1 MIFASAMKRDYTV
14 YPSMI
19 ESESGIIWSYDN
31 TQVISTFDDT
41 HHLDVTASK
50 CNDLSICVWY
60 VSPLWQFNDAIN
72 TKYAL
77 LGESNKWT
85 AVSRQTFLSIT
96 TNTEK
101 TQTTVVVQGA
111 DSETVPVVVYH
122 ATLGSV
128 TVNCVIPATG
138 GVVNLVIT
146 PTNAVCS

>member
-31 TQVISTFDDT
+31 TQLISTFDDT

-60 VSPLWQFNDAIN
+60 VSPLWQFNDAIH

-77 LGESNKWT
+77 LGELNKWT
-85 AVSRQTFLSIT
+85 AVSRQRFLSIT

-111 DSETVPVVVYH
+111 ASETVPVVVYH
-122 ATLGSV
+122 GTLGSV
-128 TVNCVIPATG
+128 TVNCPIPATN
-138 GVVNLVIT
+138 GVANLVIT

>member
-1 MIFASAMKRDYTV
+1 MKRDYTV

-31 TQVISTFDDT
+31 TQLISTFDDT

-60 VSPLWQFNDAIN
+60 VSPLWQFNDAIH

-77 LGESNKWT
+77 LGELNKWT
-85 AVSRQTFLSIT
+85 AVSRQRFLSIT

-111 DSETVPVVVYH
+111 ASETVPVVVYH
-122 ATLGSV
+122 GTLGSV
-128 TVNCVIPATG
+128 TVNCPIPATN
-138 GVVNLVIT
+138 GVANLVIT